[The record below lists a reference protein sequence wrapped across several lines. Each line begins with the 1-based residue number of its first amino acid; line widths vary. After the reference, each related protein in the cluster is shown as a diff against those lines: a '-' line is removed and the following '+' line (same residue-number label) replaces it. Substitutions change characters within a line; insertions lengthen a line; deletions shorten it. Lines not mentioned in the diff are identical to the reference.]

1 MSYDGSEVEVKSEKV
16 SVVEREARVVRA
28 RVDGPLSD
36 LALERT
42 AQQVQR
48 LPHRLLQN
56 TFTLFVDNL
65 CVVYTIYI
73 KYIRGISFIDNSCT
87 VSHIFIFIGQFYN
100 FEGYIILRDMDF
112 RLIDD
117 LDFASMF

>member
-1 MSYDGSEVEVKSEKV
+1 M
-16 SVVEREARVVRA
+16 SVVEREARVVSF